1 MSISKKMAMSYE
13 RQELLTLRERLGS
26 YLVFDTVGIAHRF
39 SFLLC
44 VVFLCFVGLRLVSCV
59 SNVTSVSGLAIL
71 DCSFGIL

>member
-1 MSISKKMAMSYE
+1 MPSLGKHLSSVVTP
-13 RQELLTLRERLGS
+13 LCHFREHLGS
-26 YLVFDTVGIAHRF
+26 YLVFDTFGVAHRF

-44 VVFLCFVGLRLVSCV
+44 VVFLCFVCLRLVSCV